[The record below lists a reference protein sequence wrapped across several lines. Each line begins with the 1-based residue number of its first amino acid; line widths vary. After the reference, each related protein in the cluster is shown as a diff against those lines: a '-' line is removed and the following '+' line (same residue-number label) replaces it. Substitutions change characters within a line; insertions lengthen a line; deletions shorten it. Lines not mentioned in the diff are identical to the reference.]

1 MENTG
6 IWVAVV
12 IIVFVLGSILGLRV
26 SPREKALGIMREKA
40 R

>member
-12 IIVFVLGSILGLRV
+12 IIVFVLGSIFGLRV
-26 SPREKALGIMREKA
+26 SPRKGIRTHA
-40 R
+40 

>member
-12 IIVFVLGSILGLRV
+12 IIVFVLGSIFGLRV
-26 SPREKALGIMREKA
+26 SPRERH
-40 R
+40 

>member
-12 IIVFVLGSILGLRV
+12 IVIFVMGSILGLRV
-26 SPREKALGIMREKA
+26 SPREKSHWHDA
-40 R
+40 